1 MRKSKVKKEN
11 PPARL
16 LGTMS
21 LLVLVLVLV
30 FAALAL
36 GIYTLVEQLVRLND
50 KDYTLLWPILILVVS
65 AILGVVLAI
74 VIFRL
79 YLEPLSRLMQA
90 TRAVAAGD
98 YSVRVEL
105 RKCRG
110 SKRSVRKKHVRRR
123 IFSVFSDGR
132 GGGCRWRG
140 CLSPPPSIMAKRD
153 AGDAGT
159 GCQRRLLMASL
170 SAS

>member
-105 RKCRG
+105 R
-110 SKRSVRKKHVRRR
+110 
-123 IFSVFSDGR
+123 
-132 GGGCRWRG
+132 
-140 CLSPPPSIMAKRD
+140 
-153 AGDAGT
+153 GT
-159 GCQRRLLMASL
+159 GGEMAD
-170 SAS
+170 